1 MIGYAG
7 SMKSQIK
14 QVQAAILYPPKGL
27 HCLLYGPSGVGKS
40 YLAEIMHEYAVTTD
54 NFASDAPYFAF
65 NCADYADNPQLLLSQ
80 LFGYSKGAFTGASE
94 NKKESWNSV
103 TGESSFWMRFT
114 GFHQKDRKFCF
125 I

>member
-1 MIGYAG
+1 
-7 SMKSQIK
+7 
-14 QVQAAILYPPKGL
+14 
-27 HCLLYGPSGVGKS
+27 
-40 YLAEIMHEYAVTTD
+40 MHEYAVTTD

-103 TGESSFWMRFT
+103 RGNPLFGMRFT
-114 GFHQKDRKFCF
+114 GFPQKDRKFCF

>member
-1 MIGYAG
+1 
-7 SMKSQIK
+7 MKSQIK

-80 LFGYSKGAFTGASE
+80 LFGYSKGAFTGAS
-94 NKKESWNSV
+94 
-103 TGESSFWMRFT
+103 GE
-114 GFHQKDRKFCF
+114 
-125 I
+125 